1 MLCGPVAAVHPRQR
15 FLACQ
20 LWFRE
25 HALSPRLSPLF
36 VVFSISLELPAH
48 FFILVSRHSMISLFI
63 KVQLLLIESSLTL
76 FYSNLLSPS
85 MLRHLSTFQ
94 EAVSP
99 PGTLS
104 TVPPVMGEEARWEPW
119 IPYHEESFLRERGTR
134 QYFLCILA
142 NRPILYLTLLVLI
155 SSFPHNVWLT
165 LQASFELKK
174 ISYQEIKCL

>member
-1 MLCGPVAAVHPRQR
+1 MLCGPVAAVHPRQG
-15 FLACQ
+15 FLSCQ

-25 HALSPRLSPLF
+25 HALFPRLSPLF
-36 VVFSISLELPAH
+36 VVFFISLELPAH
-48 FFILVSRHSMISLFI
+48 FFILVSRHSVISLFI

-94 EAVSP
+94 EAASP

-104 TVPPVMGEEARWEPW
+104 TVPPVMGKEARWEPW
-119 IPYHEESFLRERGTR
+119 FRYHKESFLRKRRTLW
-134 QYFLCILA
+134 YFLCILA

-155 SSFPHNVWLT
+155 SSFLHNAWPT
-165 LQASFELKK
+165 LKLPLNLK
-174 ISYQEIKCL
+174 SYPIKK